1 MDDITFNDDN
11 AKSFVSD
18 KEIAALQPE
27 IDRLHVDLEQ
37 GQGAGSDC
45 LGWLHLPSETPATT
59 MDAIESTRRKVSG
72 QCNAFVC
79 IGIGGS
85 FLGAR
90 AGISFLSSAFGNSR
104 GPEIFYAGQNLDS
117 DYHSDLLERLV
128 ERDVCINVISK
139 SGTSTEPSIAFRLLR
154 DFMIK
159 KYGKEGSR
167 ERIVVTTDAKDGPLK
182 RLADEEGYVSLVIP
196 DNVGGRYSVLTPVGL
211 FPMAVA
217 GVDIRA
223 VMEGAL
229 KAEKALSDSADLS
242 KNSAYRYAANRHLL
256 FRKGK
261 TIELFA
267 AFQPSLEHISEWW
280 KQLAGESGGKEGG
293 GIFPAS
299 VQYTADLHSLGQ
311 WVQEGNRILFET
323 FLWVENPTR
332 RLKIPEG
339 AGGEDGVGYLAGKTL
354 DFVSEKAY
362 KGAVAAHL
370 EGEVPSLAVTLKER
384 SAQSLGQLFYFF
396 ERAVAM
402 AGYLSKVNPFDQPGV
417 ESYKR
422 NMFTLLKK
430 PGYEKDE

>member
-11 AKSFVSD
+11 AKPFVSD

-128 ERDVCINVISK
+128 EKDICINVISK
-139 SGTSTEPSIAFRLLR
+139 SGTTTEPNIAFRLLR
-154 DFMIK
+154 NFMIK

-182 RLADEEGYVSLVIP
+182 RLADEEGYLSLVIP
-196 DNVGGRYSVLTPVGL
+196 DNVSIRKKESPVR
-211 FPMAVA
+211 MKTY
-217 GVDIRA
+217 
-223 VMEGAL
+223 L
-229 KAEKALSDSADLS
+229 K
-242 KNSAYRYAANRHLL
+242 
-256 FRKGK
+256 
-261 TIELFA
+261 
-267 AFQPSLEHISEWW
+267 
-280 KQLAGESGGKEGG
+280 
-293 GIFPAS
+293 
-299 VQYTADLHSLGQ
+299 V
-311 WVQEGNRILFET
+311 
-323 FLWVENPTR
+323 
-332 RLKIPEG
+332 
-339 AGGEDGVGYLAGKTL
+339 
-354 DFVSEKAY
+354 
-362 KGAVAAHL
+362 
-370 EGEVPSLAVTLKER
+370 
-384 SAQSLGQLFYFF
+384 
-396 ERAVAM
+396 
-402 AGYLSKVNPFDQPGV
+402 
-417 ESYKR
+417 
-422 NMFTLLKK
+422 
-430 PGYEKDE
+430 